1 MKLSFKDDILQTLF
15 GGGIA
20 DYEMLE
26 KCEYDFED
34 ILNDI
39 KGFTSVDEMKFNDI
53 LLGAIDLY
61 RLHIENAI
69 ENKISEYENE
79 LKYLDDYEETCG
91 GSRETYYEILDYR
104 DRIEKLNELY
114 VFDDI
119 EYNINYLDTQIWFA
133 NDEVKAIYRE
143 FLSKEIDEENEKIG
157 FVELD
162 YRD

>member
-1 MKLSFKDDILQTLF
+1 MMSFKDDILQTLF

-34 ILNDI
+34 ILKFINS
-39 KGFTSVDEMKFNDI
+39 FVSREEMDFNSI

-61 RLHIENAI
+61 RNNLEKAI
-69 ENKISEYENE
+69 ENKIAEYESE

-91 GSRETYYEILDYR
+91 GDRQIYYEILDYR
-104 DRIEKLNELY
+104 DRIEKLEKLY
-114 VFDDI
+114 PFDDI
-119 EYNINYLDTQIWFA
+119 EYNTNYLDTQIWFA
-133 NDEVKAIYRE
+133 DDEIKAIYRE
-143 FLSKEIDEENEKIG
+143 FLSKEIDKENEKIG

>member
-69 ENKISEYENE
+69 EKS
-79 LKYLDDYEETCG
+79 
-91 GSRETYYEILDYR
+91 
-104 DRIEKLNELY
+104 
-114 VFDDI
+114 
-119 EYNINYLDTQIWFA
+119 QI
-133 NDEVKAIYRE
+133 IY
-143 FLSKEIDEENEKIG
+143 
-157 FVELD
+157 
-162 YRD
+162 